1 MQRDGA
7 FFAGFVT
14 LKGFKP
20 ITPLFYRDLAAFY
33 SERRFAQDEK
43 WRGIEVRVVYAF

>member
-1 MQRDGA
+1 MQRGRA

-14 LKGFKP
+14 LKGFTP
-20 ITPLFYRDLAAFY
+20 ITPLFYRELAAFY

-43 WRGIEVRVVYAF
+43 WQGKEVRVVYAF